1 MTTEIKNIHLT
12 EADFEKWEYGA
23 FSPIEMEAFL
33 THTASC
39 PSCGDAWMAY
49 MQRHMEVLDA
59 PPAYLAEEITERVHQ
74 PDVVLAQKAYT
85 TSKRVQL
92 FLYSLKVSV
101 AVAMSI
107 YMLFAM
113 DLQTLEQVMQL
124 LQR

>member
-1 MTTEIKNIHLT
+1 MTIEIKNIHLT
-12 EADFEKWEYGA
+12 EADFEKWENGA

-49 MQRHMEVLDA
+49 MQRHSEVLEQ
-59 PPAYLAEEITERVHQ
+59 PPAYLAEEIIERVHQ
-74 PDVVLAQKAYT
+74 PDAVLAQKAYT

-92 FLYSLKVSV
+92 FFYSLKISV
-101 AVAMSI
+101 ALFISI

-113 DLQTLEQVMQL
+113 DLQTLELMTQL
-124 LQR
+124 LYR